1 MFADDSNLV
10 VTIADL
16 QAQFLVSPTTAKAD
30 VVGLIN
36 MGLLA
41 EISFNKVK
49 KGYIKGEQF
58 DEITKV

>member
-1 MFADDSNLV
+1 M
-10 VTIADL
+10 
-16 QAQFLVSPTTAKAD
+16 
-30 VVGLIN
+30 N